1 MDDAT
6 GAPLYSSTFPIF
18 AVTVDLVVLTIRDD
32 ELCVLLVTRGSEP
45 FAGRMALPGG
55 FVLAREDLDEAA
67 ARELGEETG
76 IALARAPVL
85 EQLKTYGA
93 PDRDPRP
100 ERVVTVAHL
109 AVLPEAGE
117 AVGGSDAAAAHWLPV
132 RRVDTGEAALAFDHR
147 QIVAD
152 GVARAQAKLEYTALA
167 TAFLP
172 SQFTINALRQVYETV
187 WDTRLDR
194 GNFHRAVAG
203 SPKGFLTAVEG
214 QTVQV
219 RRFQAQLFRRREGL
233 EPTGLLD
240 YPVRRPQL

>member
-1 MDDAT
+1 MDET
-6 GAPLYSSTFPIF
+6 PRVPLYSSPFPIF
-18 AVTVDLVVLTIRDD
+18 AVTVDLVVLTIRDGV
-32 ELCVLLVTRGSEP
+32 LCVLLVTRGGEP
-45 FAGRMALPGG
+45 FAGQLALPGG

-76 IALARAPVL
+76 IELAGALLL

-100 ERVVTVAHL
+100 ERVVTVAYL
-109 AVLPEAGE
+109 AVLPESGE

-132 RRVDTGEAALAFDHR
+132 REVGASEVVLAFDHA

-152 GVARAQAKLEYTALA
+152 GLARTQAKLEYTALA

-172 SQFTINALRQVYETV
+172 PQFTVNALRQVYETV

-203 SPKGFLTAVEG
+203 ARKGFLTAVEG
-214 QTVQV
+214 ETVKA
-219 RRFQAQLFRRREGL
+219 RRFQAQLFRRRQGL
-233 EPTGLLD
+233 EAAGLLD
-240 YPVRRPQL
+240 HPVRRS